1 MWGYV
6 CIRFIDFMLKEKTY
20 IEHLFILVSTVVG
33 RVSIF
38 TLAFLV
44 GILVVITSSELGFK
58 ICLINAGIKKYKS
71 IVS

>member
-1 MWGYV
+1 MCGYV
-6 CIRFIDFMLKEKTY
+6 YIRFIDFMLKEKTY

-44 GILVVITSSELGFK
+44 SILVFITSSELGFK
-58 ICLINAGIKKYKS
+58 ICFINAGIKKYKS